1 MSRRAVPALLVA
13 LLLAGAGCGGALN
26 ETRRQGTPD
35 FQAAKAAY
43 DQGNYLDAIPD
54 LKAYVEQY
62 PGTDRTDDALYY
74 LGLSYIHEKDYALA
88 SAQFDRLLRDFPT
101 SPLQADALLE
111 LARCDD
117 LQSHRAPLDQTET
130 ERALT
135 RYNQFVDQY
144 PDHPR
149 VGEAKA
155 RIQALRDRLAEK
167 LLRVGRLYFKLR
179 RYTAAEFY
187 LRRVLTLYPDSK
199 WAGEATV
206 LLSSA
211 LERQGRKPEAV
222 EMLKKVSPAPRDKE
236 WKRKADERLRG
247 LQASEA
253 PG

>member
-1 MSRRAVPALLVA
+1 MNRRPVPALLVA
-13 LLLAGAGCGGALN
+13 LLLMGAGCGGSLR
-26 ETRRQGTPD
+26 EERRQGSAN
-35 FQAAKAAY
+35 FQAAKASY
-43 DQGNYLDAIPD
+43 DHGNYMDAIPD
-54 LKAYVEQY
+54 FKAYVEQF

-117 LQSHRAPLDQTET
+117 LQSHPASLDQTET
-130 ERALT
+130 TRALT

-149 VGEAKA
+149 AGEAKV

-167 LLRVGRLYFKLR
+167 LLRSGRLYFKLR
-179 RYTAAEFY
+179 RDLAAEFY
-187 LRRVLTLYPDSK
+187 LKRLLTEYADSR
-199 WAGEATV
+199 WAGEATL
-206 LLSSA
+206 LLSSV

-222 EMLKKVSPAPRDKE
+222 ELLKKVPPASSDKE
-236 WKRKADERLRG
+236 LKRKAVERLRG

>member
-1 MSRRAVPALLVA
+1 MNRGVLAALLIV
-13 LLLAGAGCGGALN
+13 LLVIGAGCGGSLQ
-26 ETRRQGTPD
+26 EQRRQGSAD

-43 DQGNYLDAIPD
+43 DRGDYADAIPD
-54 LKAYVEQY
+54 FKAYVEQF

-74 LGLSYIHEKDYALA
+74 LGLSYIHERDFALA

-117 LQSHRAPLDQTET
+117 LQSHPAPLDQTET
-130 ERALT
+130 TRALT

-149 VGEAKA
+149 AGEAKA

-167 LLRVGRLYFKLR
+167 LLRSGRLYFKLR
-179 RYTAAEFY
+179 RDGASEFY
-187 LRRVLTLYPDSK
+187 LRRVIAEYPDSK
-199 WAGEATV
+199 WVGEATL
-206 LLSSA
+206 LLSSVLA
-211 LERQGRKPEAV
+211 RQGRKPEAV
-222 EMLKKVSPAPRDKE
+222 EMLKKVAPASSDKE
-236 WKRKADERLRG
+236 LKRKAAERLRG

>member
-1 MSRRAVPALLVA
+1 L
-13 LLLAGAGCGGALN
+13 GCGGALR
-26 ETRRQGTPD
+26 EQRRQGSAD
-35 FQAAKAAY
+35 FQAAKTAY
-43 DQGNYLDAIPD
+43 DHGNYMDAIPD
-54 LKAYVEQY
+54 FKAYVEQF
-62 PGTDRTDDALYY
+62 PGTDLTDDALYY

-117 LQSHRAPLDQTET
+117 LQSHSAPLDQTET

-135 RYNQFVDQY
+135 RYNQFVEQY
-144 PDHPR
+144 PDHRR

-167 LLRVGRLYFKLR
+167 LMRSGRLYFKLR
-179 RYTAAEFY
+179 RDAAAEFY
-187 LRRVLTLYPDSK
+187 LKRLLTLYPDSK
-199 WAGEATV
+199 WAGEATL
-206 LLSSA
+206 LLSSV

-222 EMLKKVSPAPRDKE
+222 ELLRKVPPTSGDKE
-236 WKRKADERLRG
+236 LKRKADDRLRG